1 MNAAKF
7 KDNLVTVLKIS
18 FDKNKSMHV
27 RHEKSEQITFAHSTR
42 NASGKLSWKAF
53 LNQKN

>member
-42 NASGKLSWKAF
+42 KASGKLS
-53 LNQKN
+53 